1 METITPLQISQKINS
16 LPATLLLEV
25 DKYIDFLKY
34 KYSQSDWAEKLSDQQ
49 IQLIEKGK
57 IDIEENRVMSHKEAK
72 EKIKN
77 HIKNK
82 SV

>member
-1 METITPLQISQKINS
+1 MEAITPLQISQKIDS
-16 LPATLLLEV
+16 LPVSLLVEI

-34 KYSQSDWAEKLSDQQ
+34 KYSQSDWAENLSEQQ
-49 IQLIEKGK
+49 MQLVEKGK
-57 IDIEENRVMSHKEAK
+57 KDIEENRVMSHKEAK